1 MDRHG
6 YLKLPPTNST
16 FLMGPNRI
24 RNRASM
30 ERQSQEREETS
41 VQSETVEV
49 TSGAATPRDSQI
61 STPRSVTTTER
72 RTYQTTTVK
81 SSDSPP
87 DVNQSTSSS
96 VSVELSPSKTVNSS
110 VTTTTTTTKSFLE
123 DRTPV
128 RGMQDIIGRMKAD
141 TSKCS
146 IHTSIMG
153 LIRQL

>member
-6 YLKLPPTNST
+6 YLKLPPTNSM

-41 VQSETVEV
+41 VQSETTEV

-72 RTYQTTTVK
+72 RSYQTTTVK

-87 DVNQSTSSS
+87 DVNQTS

-146 IHTSIMG
+146 LHTSP
-153 LIRQL
+153 QLLALRLL